1 MSQFLSGSA
10 VAEVSAHALSSNV
23 VIAVA
28 IGVLFS
34 CGVYLLV
41 SKNLIRVLL
50 GFLLVGHG
58 TNLLLLSS
66 GTLGKPPIVGEDG
79 ELADP
84 LPQAFILTSIVIT
97 LAVVTFLL
105 AMAYRNYRLT
115 KDTELDD
122 DPDDVAVA
130 ARTEAAGGGE

>member
-1 MSQFLSGSA
+1 MNPN
-10 VAEVSAHALSSNV
+10 ALDSNV
-23 VIAVA
+23 TIAVI
-28 IGVLFS
+28 IGVSFA
-34 CGVYLLV
+34 CGVYLLM

-66 GTLGKPPIVGEDG
+66 GRGGIAPIAGSDG
-79 ELADP
+79 DLADP
-84 LPQAFILTSIVIT
+84 LPQALILTSIVIT

-115 KDTELDD
+115 RETEVAD
-122 DPDDVAVA
+122 DPDDAAVA
-130 ARTEAAGGGE
+130 HRGETVGGGE

>member
-1 MSQFLSGSA
+1 MNDSGF
-10 VAEVSAHALSSNV
+10 ALDSNV
-23 VIAVA
+23 TIAVI
-28 IGVLFS
+28 IGVSFA
-34 CGVYLLV
+34 CGVYLLM
-41 SKNLIRVLL
+41 SKNLIRVIL

-66 GTLGKPPIVGEDG
+66 GRGGLSPIVGQDG

-84 LPQAFILTSIVIT
+84 IPQALILTSIVIS

-115 KDTELDD
+115 RETEIAD
-122 DPDDVAVA
+122 DPEDRIA
-130 ARTEAAGGGE
+130 AEQVEAPGGGE

>member
-1 MSQFLSGSA
+1 MTD
-10 VAEVSAHALSSNV
+10 ALDSNL
-23 VIAVA
+23 VIALT
-28 IGVLFS
+28 IGVMFT

-66 GTLGKPPIVGEDG
+66 GRSGEPPIAGGDG

-84 LPQAFILTSIVIT
+84 IPQALILTSIVIT

-105 AMAYRNYRLT
+105 AMAYRNFVLT
-115 KDTELDD
+115 RASEIDD
-122 DPDDVAVA
+122 DPDDVAVGS
-130 ARTEAAGGGE
+130 RTETAGGGE